1 VLAPIAGGPALA
13 GPAQAVHRWVAAPR
27 WLAVPRGWRFPSGAP
42 TGGPWRGPVV
52 ADLATP
58 PPDSP

>member
-1 VLAPIAGGPALA
+1 MLAPIAGGPALA

-27 WLAVPRGWRFPSGAP
+27 WLAVLWVAVPTGAP